1 MFKILT
7 LLQDESFLTPFKDT
21 CAQEQSQFLLS
32 LLEEELG
39 GGAASLKVELCPVR
53 CQVLGVDEWEVRN
66 LSPRGILAA
75 GI

>member
-39 GGAASLKVELCPVR
+39 GGGQLH
-53 CQVLGVDEWEVRN
+53 
-66 LSPRGILAA
+66 
-75 GI
+75 